1 MIPIIITVAIA
12 DGNKSFLLANPDII
26 VIANCIPNIEC
37 IIARTSGTPK
47 NIPICLNNA
56 LLIIFS
62 SQPIFLKI
70 VYLCLLSEL
79 SVNCFKAKIAELAIK
94 NIIPK

>member
-1 MIPIIITVAIA
+1 MITVAIA
-12 DGNKSFLLANPDII
+12 DGNKSFLFAKPDITDN
-26 VIANCIPNIEC
+26 ANCIPNIEC
-37 IIARTSGTPK
+37 IIARISGTPK
-47 NIPICLNNA
+47 NIPICLYMLYLSFFHHN
-56 LLIIFS
+56 
-62 SQPIFLKI
+62 PIFLKI